1 MTTAFGLVI
10 VGGVLAALFIVP
22 TTTTPAWKWENI
34 WGLGSLVALVAVP
47 WPLAW
52 ATVPHLGEVYR
63 TAGIWP
69 VVLASLFGVGWG
81 LGGIFWGQAIVMLGL
96 GLGTSIM
103 VGLVNV
109 FGSPVPLAMKEP
121 AKLLSPGGLLLL
133 GAMLVLVVGVAICA
147 WAGKRRDAERL
158 ASPSDAAGTAGQA
171 SFGVALLFCLLAG
184 ALSAMNNFGPIFGQR
199 IVDAAVLSGAS
210 ELGKMNAMWAPLFT
224 ANYLINGGYAL
235 YLMLRRGT
243 LRLLVTARLSG
254 LLPASPVHGH
264 CLAHVPD
271 RLRHGRQPAGELRGL
286 HRLSDVSRRD
296 DSHRQPGRHPT
307 RRVAGHRGGHP
318 WRHGR
323 GNRRFGGG
331 LRAARP
337 GQSLA
342 GFVRTRPGR

>member
-22 TTTTPAWKWENI
+22 TTTTPRWKWENI

-243 LRLLVTARLSG
+243 LRLLVRQGSPGYFLQALFMGIAWPMCLIVYGMGVSRLGSYGAYTAYPMFLG
-254 LLPASPVHGH
+254 AMILTGNLVGI
-264 CLAHVPD
+264 
-271 RLRHGRQPAGELRGL
+271 LRGEW
-286 HRLSDVSRRD
+286 R
-296 DSHRQPGRHPT
+296 GTAAAT
-307 RRVAGHRGGHP
+307 RGVMAAGIVVLAAASVLLGQA
-318 WRHGR
+318 
-323 GNRRFGGG
+323 NRWLG
-331 LRAARP
+331 
-337 GQSLA
+337 S
-342 GFVRTRPGR
+342 